1 MNFETIKQ
9 LVDTTTK
16 EKGIY
21 GRCELNTIDEKEAK
35 AIKEA
40 TNCFCK
46 SSVAN
51 YS

>member
-1 MNFETIKQ
+1 MKINFETIKQ

-35 AIKEA
+35 EWELNKVSFWFNLI
-40 TNCFCK
+40 
-46 SSVAN
+46 
-51 YS
+51 